1 MTTPLTPQQMNTE
14 MEKYLEGRE
23 RFVNKLTDTE
33 RSLSEQLML
42 ISTVL
47 ISINAIVLGAM
58 SSVKHLAV
66 ADKYFILAGFILL
79 SLSIFAGIIHYFYT
93 IQFYKNWALAI
104 NKIIIKL
111 ANSEYDSQEAMRNS
125 VFEIQDGQRQYSNQ
139 VFMYI
144 QIGLLA
150 VALLIYLFLIVGVL
164 F

>member
-14 MEKYLEGRE
+14 MEKYIEGRE

-93 IQFYKNWALAI
+93 I
-104 NKIIIKL
+104 
-111 ANSEYDSQEAMRNS
+111 
-125 VFEIQDGQRQYSNQ
+125 
-139 VFMYI
+139 
-144 QIGLLA
+144 
-150 VALLIYLFLIVGVL
+150 
-164 F
+164 